1 MTETTQA
8 KKLKVSCSIPGG
20 IELQIT
26 REAGSTAFPGTRVT
40 VPYGSPVAIPGGGT
54 SHALVDAKFMEAWFS
69 QNKNNEA
76 LKRCILVEDPDA
88 PAPTDNVEK
97 SDDGAGV
104 EAGDGRE
111 KQTGND
117 GGAGQESKDVN
128 ADKSGGAFQKLTDV
142 GISTG
147 TEGRPVPSAVVVPGD
162 LSKPGDKPKLNE
174 VDTAKPADDPAPVPN
189 DVQKPQESGT
199 QEPTDKP
206 ADDPA

>member
-40 VPYGSPVAIPGGGT
+40 VPYGNPVAIPGGGT

-97 SDDGAGV
+97 SDDGAGD
-104 EAGDGRE
+104 EAATITTTAAR
-111 KQTGND
+111 
-117 GGAGQESKDVN
+117 
-128 ADKSGGAFQKLTDV
+128 
-142 GISTG
+142 
-147 TEGRPVPSAVVVPGD
+147 
-162 LSKPGDKPKLNE
+162 SKPATTAEPDKRARTSTPTRAAELPK
-174 VDTAKPADDPAPVPN
+174 
-189 DVQKPQESGT
+189 S
-199 QEPTDKP
+199 
-206 ADDPA
+206 